1 MILIL
6 FLFLFS
12 TPAIAEQL
20 PEFNTARAFADLE
33 KQCAFGP
40 RNPGSRGHEECRL
53 YLAQTLYR
61 LGLEVWQQGFDGLD
75 PVAGGTHRLTN
86 IVARMARFTTGRR
99 DSLVAFSQSRGKTA
113 PATDKSSNDSLV
125 AFSQSRGKTAPSTKP
140 LLLCAHWDTRPRAD
154 RDPDSAKREQPIL
167 GANDGASGV
176 AVLME
181 VARLLAQ
188 NPPPRTVI
196 IAFFDGEDMGRSTY
210 PEEFCLGARYWAA
223 HPIPEPVKE
232 AILLD
237 MVGDA
242 DLEIPV
248 EPYSEMNAPAL
259 RQRLWD
265 IAGRLELS
273 AFTERMGPGVED
285 DHLPLQQVGIKAVDL
300 IDFDYR
306 WWHTTADT
314 PDKCSAESLGQV
326 GRLLIEYIYSE

>member
-1 MILIL
+1 MYNQMIIIL
-6 FLFLFS
+6 FLLLFS
-12 TPAIAEQL
+12 TPAMAE
-20 PEFNTARAFADLE
+20 PPPTFDASRAFRDLE
-33 KQCAFGP
+33 RQCAFGP
-40 RNPGSRGHEECRL
+40 RNPGSVGHQQCREWL
-53 YLAQTLYR
+53 VKSFADSSW
-61 LGLEVWQQGFDGLD
+61 EVWQQGFDGLD
-75 PVAGGTHRLTN
+75 PVAGETHRLTN
-86 IVARMARFTTGRR
+86 IVARMARFTAGRR
-99 DSLVAFSQSRGKTA
+99 
-113 PATDKSSNDSLV
+113 DSLV

-154 RDPDSAKREQPIL
+154 QDPDTAKREQPIL

-176 AVLME
+176 AVLLE

-196 IAFFDGEDMGRSTY
+196 IALFDGEDMGRSTY

-242 DLEIPV
+242 DMEIPV

-259 RQRLWD
+259 RQQLWD
-265 IAGRLELS
+265 IAGRLGLS
-273 AFTERMGPGVED
+273 AFTGRMGPGVED
-285 DHLPLQQVGIKAVDL
+285 DHLPLQQAGIKAVDL

-306 WWHTTADT
+306 YWHTTDDT

-326 GRLLIEYIYSE
+326 GRLLIEYIYNE